1 MPHVATQT
9 RKFLRKSWYRIQK
22 DIEELRRL
30 KNIRHVDKWKK
41 KKDQERKQAKK
52 ETAGATKRV
61 INFRPCLLIKRV
73 KKIITKRNSWKG
85 DLPEDVFQEALAI
98 AEKEKWGRRTQVVV
112 KNKVVTSADAAS
124 STSADAASS
133 SPSAVPPPRFKV
145 EITWSDDKVGEGDR
159 WFV

>member
-1 MPHVATQT
+1 MPHVDTQT
-9 RKFLRKSWYRIQK
+9 WLTGSRIDEVWQ
-22 DIEELRRL
+22 ELRRL
-30 KNIRHVDKWKK
+30 RNIIKSVKHRKK
-41 KKDQERKQAKK
+41 KKLERQQAK
-52 ETAGATKRV
+52 ETSAGATKQKKGFKRLVATKRV
-61 INFRPCLLIKRV
+61 ETTGIKR
-73 KKIITKRNSWKG
+73 NWWKG

-98 AEKEKWGRRTQVVV
+98 AEKEMWGRRTQVVV

-145 EITWSDDKVGEGDR
+145 EITWSDDKVGDGDR

>member
-1 MPHVATQT
+1 M
-9 RKFLRKSWYRIQK
+9 
-22 DIEELRRL
+22 
-30 KNIRHVDKWKK
+30 
-41 KKDQERKQAKK
+41 
-52 ETAGATKRV
+52 
-61 INFRPCLLIKRV
+61 INSRPCLLIKRV

-85 DLPEDVFQEALAI
+85 DLPEEVFQEALAI

-112 KNKVVTSADAAS
+112 KNKAVTSADAAS

-145 EITWSDDKVGEGDR
+145 EITWSDDKVGDGDR